1 MAHRLEFLLRD
12 LPAFSPKELPRRD
25 LFKMTPIKGGW
36 GVERLPLVRGSM
48 VGVKMFCFNLHYKK
62 SNLFTKSTFKV
73 ENQTNLNSFP
83 KTLFQHYQP
92 ALLVCVLI
100 FHFVEKIDFFHKK
113 WFSEKE

>member
-1 MAHRLEFLLRD
+1 
-12 LPAFSPKELPRRD
+12 
-25 LFKMTPIKGGW
+25 MTHIKGSW

-83 KTLFQHYQP
+83 TTLFQHYKR
-92 ALLVCVLI
+92 ALLFCGLI
-100 FHFVEKIDFFHKK
+100 FHFVEKNRFFSQKVFFQRK
-113 WFSEKE
+113 SEKNTIFGTIQLF